1 MAKGNKGSSGS
12 DPYSDTTSY
21 DRGDTT
27 PGNRKGTTT
36 PDKDGYSSGTFTI
49 EPHHRA
55 TGVSAEEAVKKTYGR
70 DD

>member
-1 MAKGNKGSSGS
+1 MAKGKNGSSGS

-27 PGNRKGTTT
+27 PGNRNGTTT
-36 PDKDGYSSGTFTI
+36 PDKDGYSIGKFTI